1 MRCDIVFLLLVLIG
15 YATGLP
21 MVDSKDTTQ
30 IRGKRQWDTTCS
42 YWRWSKCR
50 AKIAAPSIVKKG
62 IDSDQSNNHDFDRL
76 DDDLN
81 SIANNM
87 PNQRAENF
95 RTRNTIAQKVVSKR
109 RALIR
114 AAYKLVYGQK

>member
-1 MRCDIVFLLLVLIG
+1 MFTIFRTISSSSVPIKDRFTVFSTIAFKLM
-15 YATGLP
+15 T
-21 MVDSKDTTQ
+21 
-30 IRGKRQWDTTCS
+30 S
-42 YWRWSKCR
+42 YLFFLQ
-50 AKIAAPSIVKKG
+50 KIAAPSIVKKG